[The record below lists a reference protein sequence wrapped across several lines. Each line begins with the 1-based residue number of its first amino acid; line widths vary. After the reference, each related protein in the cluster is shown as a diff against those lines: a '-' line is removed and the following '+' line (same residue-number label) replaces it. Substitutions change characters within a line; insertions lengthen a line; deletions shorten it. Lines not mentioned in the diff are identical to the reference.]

1 MFKFEKLI
9 FGDLGWGDELLI
21 AMLMTIAVSICSMG
35 LGIFIAIFAAWA
47 KLTFS
52 KILNFIASLY
62 TTVVR
67 GVPELLVIY
76 LIFFGGSSAMMKIAK
91 VFGYDG
97 YIELN
102 AFSISVVAIG
112 IISATYSTEVLR
124 AAFLSINK
132 GQIEAA
138 KTLGLSRFQIF
149 YKILAP
155 QVLRHALPGLGN
167 VWQVTLKDTSLISV
181 TGLVEIMRQAR
192 IASNVEHS
200 PLTFL
205 ITAAFLYL
213 FLTTF
218 SGKFFNFLE
227 RQTNKGFVKTS

>member
-21 AMLMTIAVSICSMG
+21 AMMMTIAVSICSMG
-35 LGIFIAIFAAWA
+35 LGVFIAIFTAWA
-47 KLTFS
+47 KIGFS
-52 KILNFIASLY
+52 KILNFVANFY
-62 TTVVR
+62 TTVIR
-67 GVPELLVIY
+67 GIPELLVIY
-76 LIFFGGSSAMMKIAK
+76 LIFFGGSAAVMNIAK
-91 VFGYDG
+91 VFGYNG

-102 AFSISVVAIG
+102 AFTISVIAIG
-112 IISATYSTEVLR
+112 IISATYSSEVLR
-124 AAFLSINK
+124 AAYLSINK
-132 GQIEAA
+132 GQVEAA
-138 KTLGLSRFQIF
+138 KTLGLSKFQIF
-149 YKILAP
+149 IKVLVP
-155 QVLRHALPGLGN
+155 QVLRHAIPGLGN

-181 TGLVEIMRQAR
+181 TGLVEIMRQTR

-218 SGKFFNFLE
+218 SGKLFNYAE
-227 RQTNKGFVKTS
+227 KQTNKGFI

>member
-1 MFKFEKLI
+1 MFKFEKLVL
-9 FGDLGWGDELLI
+9 GDLGWGDEFLFAL
-21 AMLMTIAVSICSMG
+21 LMTILVSICSMG
-35 LGIFIAIFAAWA
+35 LGVFIAIFAAWS
-47 KLTFS
+47 KLTYN
-52 KILNFIASLY
+52 KILNFIASFY
-62 TTVVR
+62 TTVIR
-67 GVPELLVIY
+67 GIPELLVIY
-76 LIFFGGSSAMMKIAK
+76 LIFFGGSAAIMNVAK
-91 VFGYDG
+91 TFGYNG

-102 AFSISVVAIG
+102 AFTISVIAIG

-124 AAFLSINK
+124 AAYLSINK

-138 KTLGLSRFQIF
+138 KSLGLSKFHIF
-149 YKILAP
+149 LKILTP
-155 QVLRHALPGLGN
+155 QILRHAIPGLGN

-181 TGLVEIMRQAR
+181 TGLVEIMRQTR

-218 SGKFFNFLE
+218 SGKFFNYIE
-227 RQTNKGFVKTS
+227 KKSNKGFA